1 MEPHLF
7 IYILATATFAL
18 RQQSWVVVTENV
30 WPSELKLSA
39 IWFLPE
45 TLVDPWL
52 RGRAGSFRITRIL
65 FYLILFWKIYPPNL
79 EAGKMSV
86 NHNMLWCWLFLFVLL
101 LQTNQFCSS
110 HCLAALGKDSLYW
123 IPNDLLFLLFFFLVK
138 GKFYRII
145 MAFLTY
151 HS

>member
-86 NHNMLWCWLFLFVLL
+86 NHYMLCCWLFLFVLL